1 MAGTRVI
8 GNSFET
14 TEGGLHLHE
23 TLIKTE
29 REALAFVS
37 GDTVK
42 SFTLTVTARAKM
54 IVLEMPTFS
63 GAVVTG
69 TVSVENSDSKE
80 IYSRGDMVENETH
93 VRTVDFPIVGTNTV
107 KVTLS
112 TDPLSSGTCYVTIY
126 LEGGD

>member
-1 MAGTRVI
+1 MADVNVI
-8 GNSFET
+8 PYGDGAGHKIHKS
-14 TEGGLHLHE
+14 LV
-23 TLIKTE
+23 KTD
-29 REALAFVS
+29 RKALAFTS
-37 GDTVK
+37 GVTVL
-42 SFTLTVTARAKM
+42 SFTLRAWARAKM

-112 TDPLSSGTCYVTIY
+112 TDPHSSGTCYLTIY